1 MMGDPSTTNVANRK
15 IRVVLLLLLTSTVV
29 AAPRSSSSGGGAPP
43 STSGSSSS
51 APLRFVSPLQSYTV
65 FDKSAL
71 SSYDLA
77 SPRRKF
83 LPRFRAGL
91 VAEKAA
97 REALLEEQRRGIV
110 TQADD
115 DVDDGAGAGGGGG
128 GWAEASAAA
137 DERRRKASEAR
148 IEVAYDAAVASYDER
163 IAASVASK
171 SSSTI
176 ADRGGRLQFVG
187 VVNDGSAPPPRGGRD
202 GDDGAGGGAVTWY
215 ARRRPRGSKWN
226 VRLVHVNRDAV
237 LRDLFVGGKVDL
249 YGKYVNESPTTT
261 PSSGGEAEAAFAA
274 ADASSS
280 SSSGVEDAPRPHVKG
295 HYAIRERS
303 WRTMWNFSP
312 RRMITTSSGSF
323 WRERRLTP
331 GLYTDGSTVYE
342 SVYRFRDG
350 KNGMKPIAKLGNFL
364 SSPAIGQ
371 EEKMRIVERLK
382 EGDEPDLV
390 VEK

>member
-1 MMGDPSTTNVANRK
+1 MEKMGDPSMTKVANGKVRG
-15 IRVVLLLLLTSTVV
+15 ILLLLLTYAVI
-29 AAPRSSSSGGGAPP
+29 AAPRSSSSGGGGAPP
-43 STSGSSSS
+43 PTSGSSSN
-51 APLRFVSPLQSYTV
+51 APLRFVSPLQSYTI

-91 VAEKAA
+91 IAEKAA

-110 TQADD
+110 PHAD
-115 DVDDGAGAGGGGG
+115 DVDEVGGGGGG

-137 DERRRKASEAR
+137 DERRRRASEAR
-148 IEVAYDAAVASYDER
+148 IEAAYDAAVASYDR
-163 IAASVASK
+163 RVAAAVGSG
-171 SSSTI
+171 STSTTPD
-176 ADRGGRLQFVG
+176 DRGGRLQFVG
-187 VVNDGSAPPPRGGRD
+187 VVNDGRAAPRGKD
-202 GDDGAGGGAVTWY
+202 LGGGAVTWY

-237 LRDLFVGGKVDL
+237 LRDLFVGGKVDVF
-249 YGKYVNESPTTT
+249 GKYVNEGPMTTT
-261 PSSGGEAEAAFAA
+261 TTSGHGVEAAAFAV
-274 ADASSS
+274 ADASASS
-280 SSSGVEDAPRPHVKG
+280 TEDAARPRVKA

-312 RRMITTSSGSF
+312 RRMLTTPSGSF
-323 WRERRLTP
+323 WRERRVTP

-350 KNGMKPIAKLGNFL
+350 KNGMKPVAKLGSFL

-371 EEKMRIVERLK
+371 EEKMRILERLK
-382 EGDEPDLV
+382 GRDEPDLV